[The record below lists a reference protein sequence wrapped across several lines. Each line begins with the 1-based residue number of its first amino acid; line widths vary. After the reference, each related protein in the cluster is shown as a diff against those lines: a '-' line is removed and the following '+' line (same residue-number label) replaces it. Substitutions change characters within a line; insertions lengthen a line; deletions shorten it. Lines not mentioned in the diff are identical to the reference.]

1 MLSSFFDFKQG
12 YRSIN
17 FLFAPHFINL
27 SAIIMHGV
35 LRSTALYLPV
45 NLKFNAKFDPMRKTL
60 FILLLSSF
68 ALNSC
73 DMLSKLP
80 TGTGTGVTEAEA
92 GEGIKEA
99 LGQGLVKAVLKLNKE
114 DGFFKDA
121 FYKIL
126 LPPDAKKIE
135 NTLRDLGMGKMVD
148 KAILQINRAAEDA
161 AGQAKPIF
169 VDAIKNISIS
179 DAIGLVKNGDTSA
192 THFFR
197 VKTTDQLVAAFQPV
211 IKASLDK
218 LDATRYYG
226 DIVNTYNNFPTT
238 LKKLNPDLNAFVTNR
253 ATEALFDLVAKEE
266 LNIRQNLA
274 ARTTDLLRKVFGGG
288 IK

>member
-1 MLSSFFDFKQG
+1 MRTLLS
-12 YRSIN
+12 
-17 FLFAPHFINL
+17 
-27 SAIIMHGV
+27 V
-35 LRSTALYLPV
+35 
-45 NLKFNAKFDPMRKTL
+45 
-60 FILLLSSF
+60 LLLSF

-73 DMLSKLP
+73 DIISKLP
-80 TGTGTGVTEAEA
+80 GGIPGGVTEAEA

-99 LGQGLVKAVLKLNKE
+99 LGQGLVKAVLQLNKP

-135 NTLRDLGMGKMVD
+135 NTLRDLGMNKMVD

-161 AGQAKPIF
+161 AGFAKPIF
-169 VDAIKNISIS
+169 VDAIKSMTIS

-197 VKTTDQLVAAFQPV
+197 VKTTDKLIAAFLPV
-211 IKASLDK
+211 IKSSLDK
-218 LDATRYYG
+218 VDATKYYG
-226 DIVNTYNNFPTT
+226 DVVSTYNNFPTT
-238 LKKLNPDLNAFVTNR
+238 LKKINPDLPSFVTER
-253 ATEALFDLVAKEE
+253 ATLALFDLVSKEE
-266 LNIRQNLA
+266 INIRQNIE
-274 ARTTDLLRKVFGGG
+274 ARTTDLLRKVFGGT

>member
-1 MLSSFFDFKQG
+1 MKNL
-12 YRSIN
+12 I
-17 FLFAPHFINL
+17 ICL
-27 SAIIMHGV
+27 SAVIFF
-35 LRSTALYLPV
+35 S
-45 NLKFNAKFDPMRKTL
+45 
-60 FILLLSSF
+60 
-68 ALNSC
+68 SC
-73 DMLSKLP
+73 DLISKLP

-99 LGQGLVKAVLKLNKE
+99 LGQGLVKAVLQLNRE

-135 NTLRDLGMGKMVD
+135 NTLRDLGMNKMVD

-161 AGQAKPIF
+161 AGKAKPIF
-169 VDAIKNISIS
+169 VEAIKSMTIS

-197 VKTTDQLVAAFQPV
+197 VKTTEQLVAAFQPV
-211 IKASLDK
+211 IKSSLDK
-218 LDATRYYG
+218 LDATKYYG
-226 DIVNTYNNFPTT
+226 DMVNTYNSFPTT
-238 LKKLNPDLNAFVTNR
+238 IKKLNPDLTAFVTNR

-266 LNIRQNLA
+266 LNIRQNFA
-274 ARTTDLLRKVFGGG
+274 ARTTDLLKKVFGSV